1 MWDDKRAKRKQQIK
15 ITIQQLQNHKICHLI
30 PHFIF
35 LLLAA
40 VIYSAY
46 TAPIKAIVRP
56 ELVTLV
62 ERHTACP

>member
-1 MWDDKRAKRKQQIK
+1 MTKRQKQQIK

-35 LLLAA
+35 LLAA

-46 TAPIKAIVRP
+46 SSSQQGKSHVLIWGHTCWSL
-56 ELVTLV
+56 LV
-62 ERHTACP
+62 H